1 MTQYGR
7 WFGAGHQ
14 AGWILGVGLVAMAL
28 PHAAHSSPAKPR
40 RAASRLE
47 SVERALAGQEARIEA
62 LAAQEARVEGQT
74 RQLAERAQVL
84 AFQTSELQYLRAIYG
99 AKTPVTDST
108 ATVDMGAPAAAGPER
123 PTDAM
128 AAAPVPAAPVPP
140 ARLAGIRA
148 GQAANP
154 SDVPPP
160 APSQTSTP
168 SQPPVGE
175 APPAD
180 RNVRAVAALPEQVG
194 VLTPKGQWVFTPS
207 LDYVNTASNRLV
219 FHGVEIV
226 PGIQLGVIEANTAQS
241 NSLVGTA
248 DLRYGVTSRLEVE
261 ALVPYVYRRDRVTL
275 LEQQAQGIDNTKYL
289 SGHDIGDIEV
299 AARYQLNEIRPGQP
313 IYVAS
318 VRIKPPTGQGPYDV
332 HYDSAGVATDL
343 ATGSGFWG
351 TEGGLTLLYPSDP
364 AVIFA
369 SLTYLHNWARDENKT
384 IGQAVIGR
392 VEPGDSIGASAGF
405 GLSLNPR
412 FSVSLGYS
420 HYYIAG
426 TRTQV
431 GGIWQRAN
439 SLQVGTL
446 LLGWSVR
453 LSDRMTLS
461 NNFQFGVTSDAPNV
475 QAMVSLPVT
484 F

>member
-1 MTQYGR
+1 MIQHRR
-7 WFGAGHQ
+7 WFGGGRP
-14 AGWILGVGLVAMAL
+14 AGWIVGVGLAAMAL
-28 PHAAHSSPAKPR
+28 PASAQSNLAKPR
-40 RAASRLE
+40 HTLSHPVSRLTRI
-47 SVERALAGQEARIEA
+47 ERMLAAQEARIEA
-62 LAAQEARVEGQT
+62 QD
-74 RQLAERAQVL
+74 RQLAEQAQVL
-84 AFQTSELQYLRAIYG
+84 ASQSAELRQLRA
-99 AKTPVTDST
+99 APEPVAQAS
-108 ATVDMGAPAAAGPER
+108 VVQAPAAL
-123 PTDAM
+123 AM
-128 AAAPVPAAPVPP
+128 ADSARMPDVAPPVPLSV
-140 ARLAGIRA
+140 LADIRA
-148 GQAANP
+148 GQAA
-154 SDVPPP
+154 VPPSFPPQSSP
-160 APSQTSTP
+160 AQPMPSSAP

-180 RNVRAVAALPEQVG
+180 RNVRAVAALPEEVG

-226 PGIQLGVIEANTAQS
+226 PGIQLGVIEANNAQS
-241 NSLVGTA
+241 NSLVATA

-289 SGHDIGDIEV
+289 SGHDIGDVEL

-318 VRIKPPTGQGPYDV
+318 LRIKPPTGLGPYDV
-332 HYDSAGVATDL
+332 HYDSAGVATEL

-351 TEGGLTLLYPSDP
+351 TEGGITMLYPTDP
-364 AVIFA
+364 AVVFA
-369 SLTYLHNWARDENKT
+369 SLTWLHNWARDENKA

-392 VEPGDSIGASAGF
+392 VRPGDSFGASAGF

-412 FSVSLGYS
+412 FSVSFGYS
-420 HYYIAG
+420 HYYIAA

-431 GGIWQRAN
+431 SGIWQKAN

-453 LSDRMTLS
+453 LNDRMTLS
-461 NNFQFGVTSDAPNV
+461 NNFQFGVTADAPNV
-475 QAMVSLPVT
+475 QVMVSLPIK